1 MEGPSLERAERD
13 LLGRTADVLTA
24 YRAFVAVALIP
35 ALGAR
40 RVALAAALL
49 GTGWI
54 SDFLD
59 GRAAR
64 ASSGPTRLGRAD
76 LWIDTLVGAGAVIGS
91 VAWGWVPPTIG
102 VGLVGSLVAG
112 FALTRNEALSMLLQ
126 ATGYGMVLWRTWS
139 DGETLAL
146 IWLLTIIAVIGVVNR
161 RLFWERSL
169 PTFLGG
175 LGFGG
180 LAARLGGR
188 ERRA

>member
-1 MEGPSLERAERD
+1 MEGRSVERAGERD
-13 LLGRTADVLTA
+13 LLGRTADGLTA
-24 YRAFVAVALIP
+24 YRAFVAVALVP
-35 ALGAR
+35 VLGAR

-64 ASSGPTRLGRAD
+64 ASAGPTRLGRSD
-76 LWIDTLVGAGAVIGS
+76 LWIDTLVGAGAVLGS
-91 VAWGWVPPTIG
+91 VAFGWVPPALG
-102 VGLVGSLVAG
+102 VGLVALLVTG

-139 DGETLAL
+139 DGHTLAL
-146 IWLLTIIAVIGVVNR
+146 AWLLSVIAAIGIVNR
-161 RLFWERSL
+161 RIFWERSV

-175 LGFGG
+175 L
-180 LAARLGGR
+180 AALLR
-188 ERRA
+188 EPDERP

>member
-1 MEGPSLERAERD
+1 MEEGRIERAGERD
-13 LLGRTADVLTA
+13 LLGRAADGLTA
-24 YRAFVAVALIP
+24 YRAVVAVALVP

-64 ASSGPTRLGRAD
+64 ASAGPTRLGRSD
-76 LWIDTLVGAGAVIGS
+76 LWIDTLVGAGAVLGS
-91 VAWGWVPPTIG
+91 VAAGWVPPVIG
-102 VGLVGSLVAG
+102 VGLVAVLVAG

-126 ATGYGMVLWRTWS
+126 ATGYAMVLWRTWA
-139 DGETLAL
+139 DGHMLAL
-146 IWLLTIIAVIGVVNR
+146 AWLLAIIAVIGVVNR
-161 RLFWERSL
+161 RIFWERSV

-175 LGFGG
+175 L
-180 LAARLGGR
+180 AALVRRPG
-188 ERRA
+188 ERG